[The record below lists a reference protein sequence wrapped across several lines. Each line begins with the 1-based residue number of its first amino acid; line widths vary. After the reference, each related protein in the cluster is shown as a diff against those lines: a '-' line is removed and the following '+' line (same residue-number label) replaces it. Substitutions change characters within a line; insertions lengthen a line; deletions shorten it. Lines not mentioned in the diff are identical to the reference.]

1 MLTVSGTG
9 NFFLTWDNV
18 SSQPIP
24 ANATAYQVGTFF
36 AKREVR
42 ELEVVFKPVGWTPG
56 RFFKKQIQTAIEE
69 LLAVKCKLEPLLAN
83 ILLRLG
89 FEQGTTPGLTDPDP
103 LLHLCPLSFSLS
115 LFVFPCKM
123 ETSFVSSL
131 RALCQM
137 KTWRLDSDTECP
149 RKQLCAGE
157 GLLVRESE
165 KEKASLLS
173 CQVEQS

>member
-115 LFVFPCKM
+115 LFFPLLFPYLFPALLRHNWLTVQQPSVTCPSQHAADFKV
-123 ETSFVSSL
+123 TTHSYSAFVSAYQFDV
-131 RALCQM
+131 RAAV
-137 KTWRLDSDTECP
+137 WSN
-149 RKQLCAGE
+149 
-157 GLLVRESE
+157 
-165 KEKASLLS
+165 
-173 CQVEQS
+173 